1 MSNLVAHQPS
11 LGVVRKFDA
20 GLHLPKGGLYCGT
33 ESGAAYINMRGKHRR
48 TLVRIFT
55 RPTPVDIRWSD
66 IATLLQLAGV
76 EVSSGSG
83 SRMRLIKGSKV
94 MIIHRPHPQ
103 SETGR
108 ATVRDIASFLSS
120 IGVEP

>member
-1 MSNLVAHQPS
+1 
-11 LGVVRKFDA
+11 
-20 GLHLPKGGLYCGT
+20 
-33 ESGAAYINMRGKHRR
+33 MRAKHRR

-66 IATLLQLAGV
+66 IVTLLRSVGV
-76 EVSSGSG
+76 DVSSGAG
-83 SRMRLIKGSKV
+83 SRIRLIKGPKV
-94 MIIHRPHPQ
+94 MVIHRPHPQ